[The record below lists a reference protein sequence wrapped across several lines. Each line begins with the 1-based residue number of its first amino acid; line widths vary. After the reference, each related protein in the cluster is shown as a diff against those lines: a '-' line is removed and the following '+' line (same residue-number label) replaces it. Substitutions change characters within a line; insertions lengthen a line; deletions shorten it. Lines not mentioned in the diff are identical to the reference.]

1 LARRIYLD
9 NGATSWPKPPEVYDA
24 VDRWQRE
31 VGAPA
36 GRGAYDEALES
47 DRLVGEARRAVAGVL
62 GVANPKSLVFAF
74 NGTDAL
80 HLAIQG
86 LIRPGDHVVTTVCE
100 HNSVLRPLRQLVDD
114 RGVAVSH
121 VGCDAQGIVSAA
133 DVLAAVGP
141 RTKFVV
147 VTHASNV
154 TGALQPIAEIG
165 EELRRRNILFVVD
178 AAQTAGEIPIELDA
192 WPVDFVAMPGHKGL
206 LGPLGTGLLYVR
218 PGGEERLVSIRT
230 GGTGSESRS
239 TRQPTT
245 MPDKFESGNL
255 NVPGL
260 VGLGAAAKWL
270 TARPRGVAGVREH
283 SVNLVGRLLDG
294 LAGMEKLKV
303 VGPSA
308 AESRVGVVSVQLEG
322 YDPQELAAVL
332 ASSYGIECRAGL
344 HCAPLMHRALGT
356 EGAGGTLRLSFGPF
370 TTDDDVDAAVAAL
383 REVSAA

>member
-1 LARRIYLD
+1 LSRRIYLD
-9 NGATSWPKPPEVYDA
+9 NAATSWPKPTEVYDA
-24 VDRWQRE
+24 VDRWQRHG
-31 VGAPA
+31 GAPA
-36 GRGAYDEALES
+36 GRGAYDEALQS
-47 DRLVGEARRAVAGVL
+47 DRLVHDARRAVAVLL
-62 GVANPKSLVFAF
+62 GVKDPKSLVFAF

-100 HNSVLRPLRQLVDD
+100 HNSVLRPLRQLADV
-114 RGVAVSH
+114 RGIEVAH
-121 VGCDAQGIVSAA
+121 VGCNAEGVVSAA

-141 RTKFVV
+141 RTKFVA

-165 EELRRRNILFVVD
+165 DELRRRGITFVVD
-178 AAQTAGEIPIELDA
+178 AAQSAGEIPIDLA
-192 WPVDFVAMPGHKGL
+192 ALPADFVAMPGHKGL
-206 LGPLGTGLLYVR
+206 LGPLGTGVLYVR
-218 PGGEERLVSIRT
+218 PGCEDRLMSIRT

-260 VGLGAAAKWL
+260 VGLGAAARWL
-270 TARPRGVAGVREH
+270 AARGVAAVREH
-283 SVNLVGRLLDG
+283 TIGLVGKMLEG
-294 LAGMEKLKV
+294 LAGLPGLAV
-303 VGPSA
+303 VGPGA
-308 AESRVGVVSVQLEG
+308 AESRVGVVSVRLEG

-332 ASSYGIECRAGL
+332 SASYGIECRAGL

-356 EGAGGTLRLSFGPF
+356 YSTGGTLRLSCGPF
-370 TTDDDVDAAVAAL
+370 TTDDDVNAAAAAL
-383 REVSAA
+383 REISTAR